1 MVGRLARSSVVALT
15 IVASVAAVEPPSTTR
30 AITRHLGGAAD
41 VAPTTGAATIS
52 GIVFDSLS
60 GAPLAG
66 ADVQFVRD
74 GTPTRVYDVR
84 SDSAGRFIVADA
96 EDGSYLAGFFHPRLD
111 SLGIDIP
118 PSRVAVT
125 AGATVE
131 LVLASPSRR
140 TIVSAVCPDG
150 VATDDATLLLGAVRD
165 AATGD
170 RMPGATVSVQ
180 WSGLAFQDSALA
192 EVRQGGMVPAS
203 PEGRY
208 AVCNLPIDAELTLR
222 AAVGPDTSGAIAL
235 QFPPLGILA
244 RDVFVAPLI
253 SDEANAAARLTGRV
267 TSTTGAPIAEARI
280 SVWGDER
287 SVRTNSAGEFTLAQI
302 PGGSTTVDVRA
313 VGYEPARRGIDLR
326 VGATR
331 DNRLDM
337 VLLRAP
343 TTLAPVTV
351 VDTRISGPLLRSGF
365 EQRRTGGVGRFIDA
379 ATLDKMQVANTTS
392 ALAQLPGMIT
402 RSGGRGNR
410 LFMRDPTGRIC
421 APMVWVDGAPFSPAA
436 ESDLEAAVDIDLLAD
451 PTRIAGIEVYRR
463 ATQAPLQYAGTTPS
477 ACGVVVIWRKE
488 Q

>member
-1 MVGRLARSSVVALT
+1 MRTYALATT
-15 IVASVAAVEPPSTTR
+15 IVASVIAVPPPSATAR
-30 AITRHLGGAAD
+30 PVG
-41 VAPTTGAATIS
+41 VAPGVAPRATPAPLTASIS
-52 GIVFDSLS
+52 GIVFDSLA

-84 SDSAGRFIVADA
+84 SDASGRFTVAEVEA
-96 EDGSYLAGFFHPRLD
+96 GSYLAGFFHPGLD

-118 PSRVAVT
+118 PSRIAVT
-125 AGATVE
+125 AEAKVE
-131 LVLASPSRR
+131 LMLASPSRR

-150 VATDDATLLLGAVRD
+150 VSSDDATLLLGAVRD

-170 RMPGATVSVQ
+170 RMPGAIVSVQ

-244 RDVFVAPLI
+244 RDVFIAPLI

-267 TSTTGAPIAEARI
+267 TSTTGAPVADARI
-280 SVWGDER
+280 SLWGDER
-287 SVRTNSAGEFTLAQI
+287 AVRTNEAGDFTLAQV
-302 PGGSTTVDVRA
+302 PGGSTTLDVRA
-313 VGYEPARRGIDLR
+313 VGYEPVRRGIDLR
-326 VGATR
+326 IGAQR
-331 DNRLDM
+331 ENRLDV

-365 EQRRTGGVGRFIDA
+365 EQRRAGGVGRFLDA
-379 ATLDKMQVANTTS
+379 AALEKMQVPNTTS
-392 ALAQLPGMIT
+392 ALAQLPGMVT

-410 LFMRDPTGRIC
+410 LFMRDPSGLIC
-421 APMVWVDGAPFSPAA
+421 APMVWVDGAPYSPAA
-436 ESDLEAAVDIDLLAD
+436 ESDAEAVVDIDLLAD

-463 ATQAPLQYAGTTPS
+463 ASQAPLQYAGTTPS